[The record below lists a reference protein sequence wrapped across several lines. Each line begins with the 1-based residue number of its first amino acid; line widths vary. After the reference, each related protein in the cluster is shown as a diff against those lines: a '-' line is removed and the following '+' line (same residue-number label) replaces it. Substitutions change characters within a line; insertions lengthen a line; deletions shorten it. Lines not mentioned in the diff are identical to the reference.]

1 MATIKKAQ
9 FGIVKKLKDKY
20 NAFVKEGKDEG
31 AYVRKSFK
39 TADSLRSA
47 NPKMNGPK
55 GLKGYLDET
64 DSNKAKADSIEKA
77 VEKRIGVPRKY
88 NMYDNKKNGGNI
100 KKAQG
105 GAKMV
110 PSEMKPGKMIKKA
123 DRDVRATKMADAL
136 DKQAGKG
143 KYAPKA
149 AKPAPKPVKPKAKA
163 GKMVKKSAKK
173 K

>member
-1 MATIKKAQ
+1 MKMIKKA
-9 FGIVKKLKDKY
+9 KD
-20 NAFVKEGKDEG
+20 GQ
-31 AYVRKSFK
+31 
-39 TADSLRSA
+39 L
-47 NPKMNGPK
+47 
-55 GLKGYLDET
+55 
-64 DSNKAKADSIEKA
+64 
-77 VEKRIGVPRKY
+77 
-88 NMYDNKKNGGNI
+88 
-100 KKAQG
+100 
-105 GAKMV
+105 V
-110 PSEMKPGKMIKKA
+110 PSEMKPGTMIKKA